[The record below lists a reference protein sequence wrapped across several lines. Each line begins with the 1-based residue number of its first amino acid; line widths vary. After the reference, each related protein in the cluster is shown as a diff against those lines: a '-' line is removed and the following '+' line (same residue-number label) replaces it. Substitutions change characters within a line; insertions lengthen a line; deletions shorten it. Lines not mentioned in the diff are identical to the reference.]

1 MVRPRPM
8 DLSHFP
14 SLSEDIRQFNAR
26 GQEGRDPVAALHAER
41 RKRYGLFST
50 LLTHAEMEALRP
62 YLFCYGEK
70 LPTAAS
76 DAPVKVLNLV
86 NGAWKAPA
94 EGKFADLPSL
104 ADRRVP
110 LASVP
115 ASTQADVE
123 EVVAAADA
131 YWKGLYW
138 ADEVATYRKH
148 VVANFARLMDH
159 FAEECLREIRWQIPK
174 TRLEA
179 QKDFFEAKR
188 AADHLGG
195 SMEAAARGEVVPP
208 MLADHVYWRN
218 AYLPAGVSAIITP
231 MNFIWGIPG
240 IHLAGAY
247 LAGVPYIYKGHP
259 FAAISNTT
267 MIRFLLASG
276 ADPRQIHKLEG
287 FGGGIAGLATDS
299 RVAVVCL
306 TGSSETAKRIAA
318 GRGVNRLR
326 FEGGG
331 CNWAWVD
338 DGYSDEE
345 LRKIAVRLSY
355 SKLGFGSHKCTSLHG
370 VAASESTLRK
380 LETYMKEEWAQWKVE
395 DPREVTGDKFV
406 SPLMVHK
413 AQTLLDIVA
422 QAKKTPGVEVL
433 VEGRR
438 AEGAYGQHS
447 EACSPAMIRIR
458 KDSVVHVNWDGRGVI
473 PVELAK
479 HEFFMPVLV
488 TMPLEGF
495 DAFLN
500 FSLFENPHDLAVSI
514 WTRDDRKL
522 QRARRTLGG
531 MLKENDGTDSALEWE
546 EFGNSG
552 IGESGNM
559 GVGDITATLSIY
571 SRRQKGRHITF

>member
-1 MVRPRPM
+1 M

-14 SLSEDIRQFNAR
+14 QLSEDIRQFNAR
-26 GQEGRDPVAALHAER
+26 GQEGQDPVAALYAER

-50 LLTHAEMEALRP
+50 LLTPAEMEALRP
-62 YLFCYGEK
+62 YLFCHGGK
-70 LPTAAS
+70 FPGSAS
-76 DAPVKVLNLV
+76 DAPVRVLNLV
-86 NGAWKAPA
+86 NGVWKLPA
-94 EGKFADLPSL
+94 RGEMATMQSP

-110 LASVP
+110 LAEVP
-115 ASTQADVE
+115 ASTQEDVE
-123 EVVAAADA
+123 DAVSAADR
-131 YWKGLYW
+131 YWKELHW
-138 ADEVATYRKH
+138 ADEVMTYRKH
-148 VVANFARLMDH
+148 VIANFARLMDH
-159 FAEECLREIRWQIPK
+159 FSEECLREIRFQIPK

-195 SMEAAARGEVVPP
+195 SVEAAVRGEVVPP

-259 FAAISNTT
+259 FAALSNTT

-287 FGGGIAGLATDS
+287 FGGGIAGLATDP

-306 TGSSETAKRIAA
+306 TGSSETAKKIAH
-318 GRGVNRLR
+318 GRGLQRLR

-331 CNWAWVD
+331 CNWSWVD
-338 DGYSDEE
+338 DGYTDEE
-345 LRKIAVRLSY
+345 LRRVAVRLSY

-370 VAASESTLRK
+370 VAASGPTLRK
-380 LETYMKEEWAQWKVE
+380 LEQYMKEEWATWKAE
-395 DPREVTGDKFV
+395 DPREVTGDKYV

-413 AQTLLDIVA
+413 AQTLLDIVSE
-422 QAKKTPGVEVL
+422 AKKTPGVEVL
-433 VEGRR
+433 VEGGR
-438 AEGAYGQHS
+438 ADGEYGQNS
-447 EACSPAMIRIR
+447 EACKPAMLRIR
-458 KDSVVHVNWDGRGVI
+458 RDSVVKVNWDGRGVQD
-473 PVELAK
+473 VELAT
-479 HEFFMPVLV
+479 HEFFMPLLV
-488 TMPLEGF
+488 TMEMEGF
-495 DAFLN
+495 DAFLR

-552 IGESGNM
+552 IGDTGNM